1 MSNNSARVLLADDD
15 EVASL
20 VARAALDSAG
30 FEVAC
35 ASDGLLAVEEFNRHR
50 PDCVILDVVMPR
62 LNGYEACRQIRAAPG
77 GADLPILVM
86 TSRDDVEAVAE
97 AYESGATDF
106 ASKGI
111 SSRLL
116 IERVRFLLR
125 ENASRQALVVSR
137 GRLAIVQSL
146 ARIGHWEVDGA
157 GRTLHVSTLVKA
169 VLGSEDTAPAHLAH
183 LVTALRPEAGK
194 QLLDAFRDW
203 QSSGRAFRME
213 AALRSGSHL
222 HIHGTT
228 TPASKQAG
236 RATLTLAVQDVSEL
250 RQAQRQAHRLA
261 NFDTL
266 TGLPN
271 RKQFLERLQHTIGS
285 RSASEALW
293 VVAFKLRGLERL
305 LQSLGQA
312 ASDAALVEAARLV
325 GDTVEPGSGDSFAHI
340 GGGEFVL
347 CRPACGSPAAAGDLA
362 DRVART
368 LAAPLSGRDWTAN
381 FQVGAGIVAWPG
393 DGADAETL
401 LENALATASR
411 NVLAID
417 STHEFFSAEVQ
428 QQARRLMEIE
438 TALHGAL
445 ERGELSLAYQPRVS
459 LPEKTIRGSEALMR
473 WTHPRLGSVP
483 PGEFIPVAEESG
495 LIAQL
500 GSWALKQAC
509 GQTAAWRAATGRD
522 LNISVNV
529 SAHQLKSPRT
539 LVEDVLLALED
550 SGLPTTALEL
560 ELTES
565 AFIEAAADARAA
577 LQQLRDLGISIALDD
592 FGTGYSSLSYLRRLP
607 VDCLKVDRSF
617 VSDLGGDEDAT
628 RVLDAILGI
637 AGALRIRAVAEGVE
651 TDAQLALLCRHSCH
665 EAQGYLISRPLA
677 VPAFDLLLA
686 DLPLLVAPTPA
697 VKQRQRRRRA

>member
-1 MSNNSARVLLADDD
+1 MSTDTTKILLADDD
-15 EVASL
+15 QVASL
-20 VARAALDSAG
+20 VARAALESAG
-30 FEVAC
+30 FEVTC
-35 ASDGLLAVEEFNRHR
+35 AADGQQAVEEFNRQR

-62 LNGYEACRQIRAAPG
+62 LNGYEACRRIRAAPE
-77 GADLPILVM
+77 GAGVPILVM
-86 TSRDDVEAVAE
+86 TSRDDVDAVAE
-97 AYESGATDF
+97 AYDSGATDF

-116 IERVRFLLR
+116 IERVRFLMR
-125 ENASRQALVVSR
+125 EYAAREALVVSR
-137 GRLAIVQSL
+137 GRLTIVQSL
-146 ARIGHWEVDGA
+146 ARIGHWEVDSA
-157 GRTLHVSTLVKA
+157 GRTLHISSLVITL
-169 VLGSEDTAPAHLAH
+169 LGNEEAAPVHLAH
-183 LVTALRPEAGK
+183 LVAAVRPEAGK
-194 QLLDAFRDW
+194 QLLEAFRDW
-203 QSSGRAFRME
+203 QGSGRAFRME
-213 AALRSGSHL
+213 AALRSGSQL
-222 HIHGTT
+222 HIHGTS

-236 RATLTLAVQDVSEL
+236 RATLTLAVQDITEL
-250 RQAQRQAHRLA
+250 RQAQRQVHRLA
-261 NFDTL
+261 NFDAL

-271 RKQFLERLQHTIGS
+271 RTQFLERLRHAIVS
-285 RSASEALW
+285 RGASESLW
-293 VVAFKLRGLERL
+293 LVAFKLRGLERL
-305 LQSLGQA
+305 LPSLGQA
-312 ASDAALVEAARLV
+312 ASNAALVTAARLV
-325 GDTVEPGSGDSFAHI
+325 GEAVEPVSGDSFAHL

-347 CRPACGSPAAAGDLA
+347 CRPACGSPADAADLA
-362 DRVART
+362 DRVARA
-368 LAAPLSGRDWTAN
+368 LAAPLSGADWTAN

-401 LENALATASR
+401 LENALATAAR
-411 NVLAID
+411 NVLAAD
-417 STHEFFSAEVQ
+417 SSHEFFSPAAQ
-428 QQARRLMEIE
+428 QQARRIMEIE

-473 WTHPRLGSVP
+473 WMHPKLGSVS

-500 GSWALKQAC
+500 GSWALVEAC
-509 GQTAAWRAATGRD
+509 RQTATWRAATGRD

-539 LVEDVLLALED
+539 LVEDVLSALED

-577 LQQLRDLGISIALDD
+577 LQQLRDFGIAIALDD

-617 VSDLGGDEDAT
+617 VSDLDSDENAT

-637 AGALRIRAVAEGVE
+637 AGALRIRTVAEGVE

-665 EAQGYLISRPLA
+665 EAQGFLISRPLA
-677 VPAFDLLLA
+677 VPAFDLMLA
-686 DLPLLVAPTPA
+686 ALPLPA
-697 VKQRQRRRRA
+697 VAAPAADQWRRRA